1 MKKTIKMLSLTMFIL
16 LVTACS
22 NVSEGEADH
31 DKLKIVATYSIIADM
46 TENIVGEKAEVY
58 SMVPIGTDPHM
69 YDPLPKDTSKVS
81 SADLVFYNGLNLET
95 GKGWFQDLLDVTN
108 KKDVAFA
115 VSDEVTPMYLT
126 EKGKETQED
135 PHAWLDVQNAIK
147 YVDIITK
154 HVIEKD
160 PDNKQFYLNNQSEY
174 VKKLNELDQYAK
186 EAVEKVPQEKRILVT
201 SEGAFKY
208 FSKAYG
214 FESAFIWEINTDSQG
229 TPEQMK
235 NIINII
241 DENQVPALYLETSVN
256 PKTMETISNETGVPI
271 HSKIFT
277 DSLAKK
283 GEEGDTYIKMIKWN
297 IDKVVEGLSS

>member
-1 MKKTIKMLSLTMFIL
+1 MKTIKMLSLTMFIL
-16 LVTACS
+16 LFTACS
-22 NVSEGEADH
+22 NVSEGEADN

-160 PDNKQFYLNNQSEY
+160 PDNKEFYLNNQSEY

-241 DENQVPALYLETSVN
+241 DKNQVPALFLETSVN
-256 PKTMETISNETGVPI
+256 PKTMETISNETGVPV

>member
-1 MKKTIKMLSLTMFIL
+1 MKTIKILSLTMFIVL
-16 LVTACS
+16 LTACS
-22 NVSEGEADH
+22 KVSEGEADH
-31 DKLKIVATYSIIADM
+31 DKLQIVATYSIIADM

-115 VSDEVTPMYLT
+115 VSDEVSPMYLT
-126 EKGKETQED
+126 EKGKETQVD
-135 PHAWLDVQNAIK
+135 PHAWLDIQNSIK

-154 HVIEKD
+154 RVIEKD
-160 PDNKQFYLNNQSEY
+160 PDNKEFYLNNQSEY

-186 EAVEKVPQEKRILVT
+186 EAVEKIPQEKRILVT

-235 NIINII
+235 NIIKII
-241 DENQVPALYLETSVN
+241 DENQVPALFL
-256 PKTMETISNETGVPI
+256 K
-271 HSKIFT
+271 
-277 DSLAKK
+277 LA
-283 GEEGDTYIKMIKWN
+283 
-297 IDKVVEGLSS
+297 